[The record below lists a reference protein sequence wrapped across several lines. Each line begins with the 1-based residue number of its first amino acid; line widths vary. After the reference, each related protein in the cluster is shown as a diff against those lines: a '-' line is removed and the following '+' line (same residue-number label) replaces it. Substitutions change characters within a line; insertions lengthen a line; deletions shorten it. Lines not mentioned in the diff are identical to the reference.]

1 MAAGIYSGLVERE
14 DRIRTR
20 KNIIADKKA
29 ANEEWNARFKLQN
42 EEANRT
48 WLERNKITNQQAMTA
63 AERAAAIAA
72 GVRLETREYQAGLT
86 EEEREYQA
94 GLTADERRYQA
105 TQRVLDQN
113 WWREQKDYD
122 FKLSEQS
129 AINDQGRL
137 EAFDQKK
144 FERDREERK
153 RLLIA
158 ETSFKNEA
166 ERKEFLF
173 RFNLQTEAAQEA
185 AVAKHASEMQQ
196 ILVEKVTAGAAIGTD
211 FNSAVSG
218 SSNPMSKI
226 AQYSAG
232 IIALGV
238 KEDNPVL
245 AKLAGLNNPAVMK
258 STFETLQKYHTK
270 IGETGRNNPAALEMF
285 RNGANDFL
293 SGIVIT
299 SPDPSQAE
307 AIIKQL
313 ESMEGARPLDELTK
327 SLIQRSS
334 NTGSA
339 VATIEPPF
347 IEQLDISKL
356 GPWKEVITQNAVARG
371 RSEQNSISKALTS
384 VNEMSK
390 TGTPEQQ
397 AKAKELMDWL
407 GKRSLAVTE
416 ALDSAKGDTPDY
428 FGIASLYGNN
438 VIGEAME
445 AEPKLRTA
453 VLPDYLKEAKDAE
466 PIVVPNVSVL
476 RSLIEYGII
485 KVGDVVTY
493 TKDDGKT
500 VTGPYKGR

>member
-1 MAAGIYSGLVERE
+1 MAAGFYSGLVERE
-14 DRIRTR
+14 DRIRAR
-20 KNIIADKKA
+20 KNVIADKKA

-48 WLERNKITNQQAMTA
+48 WLERNKITNQQDMTA
-63 AERAAAIAA
+63 AERAATIAA
-72 GVRLETREYQAGLT
+72 GVRLNEREYQAGLT
-86 EEEREYQA
+86 KEEREYQA
-94 GLTADERRYQA
+94 GLTKEEREHQA
-105 TQRVLDQN
+105 KLRVLDQN

-129 AINDQGRL
+129 AVNAQGRL
-137 EAFDQKK
+137 ESFDQQK
-144 FERDREERK
+144 FLRGREERK
-153 RLLIA
+153 RLLIE

-196 ILVEKVTAGAAIGTD
+196 ILVEKVTSGAAIGTD

-258 STFETLQKYHTK
+258 SMFETLQKYHTK
-270 IGETGRNNPAALEMF
+270 IGETGRSNPAALEMF

-339 VATIEPPF
+339 IVTIEPPF
-347 IEQLDISKL
+347 IEQLDVSKL
-356 GPWKEVITQNAVARG
+356 GLWEEVITKNAVAKG
-371 RSEQNSISKALTS
+371 SQEDSSITQAITS
-384 VNEMSK
+384 VTKMSK
-390 TGTPEQQ
+390 TGNPEEQ
-397 AKAKELMDWL
+397 ALAKELMDWL
-407 GKRSLAVTE
+407 GSRSLVVKE
-416 ALDSAKGDTPDY
+416 ALENATGKNPNY
-428 FGIASLYGNN
+428 FGVTSLYGNS
-438 VIGEAME
+438 VFPEAME
-445 AEPKLRTA
+445 KEPKLRTA
-453 VLPDYLKEAKDAE
+453 ILPDYIKEARDAAPVE
-466 PIVVPNVSVL
+466 VPNLKVFAKLKDFKVIRKGALVKL
-476 RSLIEYGII
+476 RQP
-485 KVGDVVTY
+485 
-493 TKDDGKT
+493 DGT
-500 VTGPYKGR
+500 FRIFIYAGE

>member
-48 WLERNKITNQQAMTA
+48 WLERNKITSQQAMTA

-72 GVRLETREYQAGLT
+72 GVRIEDRAHQA
-86 EEEREYQA
+86 A
-94 GLTADERRYQA
+94 VTADERRYQA
-105 TQRVLDQN
+105 TQRVLN
-113 WWREQKDYD
+113 ENFWREQKDYE

-153 RLLIA
+153 RLLIE
-158 ETSFKNEA
+158 ETEFKNEA

-173 RFNLQTEAAQEA
+173 RFNTQTEAAQEA
-185 AVAKHASEMQQ
+185 AIAKHASEMQQ

-307 AIIKQL
+307 AIINQL

-397 AKAKELMDWL
+397 AKAKELMEWL
-407 GKRSLAVTE
+407 GSRSLVVTE

-445 AEPKLRTA
+445 VEPKLRTA